1 MFFCCVG
8 AIAPWA
14 LIGREEGGWNIPI
27 LGTALVWGLFTA
39 IVEEPA
45 GPVSS
50 GGADV

>member
-27 LGTALVWGLFTA
+27 LGAALVWRPFTA

-45 GPVSS
+45 GSEIS